1 MKKFRFPLRSV
12 QTVRS
17 IRELRARELFSLS
30 IAELA
35 RATAEA
41 GAAASRLSGLQQ
53 VLLAERGSLFRP
65 AEQVSFLQAIEV
77 AKHDLVKAQNS
88 VATATV
94 RRDECREAW
103 IATRMDVRIIE
114 NLEKKARQEYL
125 REFEREE
132 QAALDDRSNALV
144 GRAPLM
150 MP

>member
-1 MKKFRFPLRSV
+1 MKKFRFTLRSV
-12 QTVRS
+12 QTVRN

-35 RATAEA
+35 RAVEEVRQADY
-41 GAAASRLSGLQQ
+41 RLNSLQQ
-53 VLLAERGSLFRP
+53 VLLGERGPLFRP
-65 AEQVSFLQAIEV
+65 AEQVAYLQAVDV
-77 AKHDLVKAQNS
+77 AKRELDEARTAVTKA
-88 VATATV
+88 TL

-114 NLEKKARQEYL
+114 NLEKKARQQHLHDY
-125 REFEREE
+125 EREE
-132 QAALDDRSNALV
+132 QSALDDRSNALV

>member
-1 MKKFRFPLRSV
+1 MKKFRFTLRSV

-17 IRELRARELFSLS
+17 IRELRAREQFSLS

-35 RATAEA
+35 RVTAEA
-41 GAAASRLSGLQQ
+41 EQADQRMARLQQ
-53 VLLAERGSLFRP
+53 VLLGERGPLFRG
-65 AEQVSFLQAIEV
+65 ADQVAYLQAIEV
-77 AKHDLVKAQNS
+77 AKRELIQAQNA
-88 VATATV
+88 VTKATL

-114 NLEKKARQEYL
+114 NLEKKARQQHL
-125 REFEREE
+125 HEFEREE
-132 QAALDDRSNALV
+132 QSALDDRSNALV